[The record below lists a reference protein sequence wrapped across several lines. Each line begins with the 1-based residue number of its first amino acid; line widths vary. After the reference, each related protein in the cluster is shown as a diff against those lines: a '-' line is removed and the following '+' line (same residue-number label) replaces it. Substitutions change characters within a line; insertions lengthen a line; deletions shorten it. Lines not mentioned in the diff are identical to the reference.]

1 MRLLPCLLVIALSA
15 CGNPPPGGP
24 AEVPVPEVE
33 PAHVEVKVTVPD
45 SSTSLQPAA
54 DAARSDSLP
63 RTKRIPASHGA
74 EDGGCTGYAGYANGV
89 GTITTHIP
97 KSQWPEREVEVLEM
111 LPTVFTMAEES
122 APRYIADD
130 FEHGISTEHSTMP
143 DTLPVMVSVL
153 ENCRASRP
161 YVKLRYRVWRSG
173 DGGFGTDG
181 P

>member
-1 MRLLPCLLVIALSA
+1 M
-15 CGNPPPGGP
+15 
-24 AEVPVPEVE
+24 
-33 PAHVEVKVTVPD
+33 
-45 SSTSLQPAA
+45 
-54 DAARSDSLP
+54 
-63 RTKRIPASHGA
+63 
-74 EDGGCTGYAGYANGV
+74 